1 MLLDPELLKK
11 TGVFA
16 LASGQLVAYV
26 VSGYFL
32 GNWLDERL
40 HTAPLCVC
48 VFSLAGLGYSS
59 WQIIA
64 RYKSE
69 K

>member
-1 MLLDPELLKK
+1 VLLDPELLKK

-16 LASGQLVAYV
+16 LASSQLVAYV

-32 GNWLDERL
+32 GNWLDKSL
-40 HTAPLCVC
+40 GTAPLFVASL
-48 VFSLAGLGYSS
+48 SLAGFGYSCWRLIVS
-59 WQIIA
+59 V
-64 RYKSE
+64 KSE